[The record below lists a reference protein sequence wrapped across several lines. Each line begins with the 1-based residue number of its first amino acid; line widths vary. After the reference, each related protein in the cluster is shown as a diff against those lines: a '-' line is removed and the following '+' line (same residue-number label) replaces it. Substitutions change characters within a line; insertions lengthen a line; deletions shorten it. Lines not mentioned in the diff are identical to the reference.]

1 MLIPGVVSWQFGGSI
16 FIRRGPIKGMRAR
29 TETEKAARR
38 VLIFRVDKLRWCF
51 WHTKL
56 EKAKARM
63 QGILILCRAIVPE
76 TPGIADSLEYL
87 DYQTREPVEYRRSEW
102 RIDDGLRRLTSLRQ
116 TNLSAFLWARRLNC
130 ALSACLRESLA
141 GMRSFNDAH
150 QRFGVAG
157 TLHCT

>member
-1 MLIPGVVSWQFGGSI
+1 
-16 FIRRGPIKGMRAR
+16 
-29 TETEKAARR
+29 
-38 VLIFRVDKLRWCF
+38 
-51 WHTKL
+51 
-56 EKAKARM
+56 M

-141 GMRSFNDAH
+141 GMRPFNDAY